1 MLYIY
6 GMVPFF
12 TKYRI
17 ALGLISIIA
26 VGSVAFGAYQ
36 FAENQQV
43 ISRLASLESQ
53 MAAIAAALQTSSA
66 VSEESRQQLQE
77 IANRGGVI
85 ARSQEDLLTSAVEK
99 ASPAVVSIV
108 ISRDV
113 ALLEVQYVNPFG
125 DDPYFRDIGY
135 RVPVFRQVGTRPQ
148 QVGAGTGFIIRSDG
162 YILTNRHVVDDEK
175 AEYTAL
181 LSNGEKKTAKVVYR
195 DEHNDVAIL
204 KIDGSG
210 YSAIQLG
217 DSSALKLG
225 QTVVAIG
232 NALGEYNNSVSVG
245 IISGLN
251 RTIEAQDERGRV
263 EVLENVMQTDAA
275 INRGNSGGPLLDLS
289 GNVVGVNVAVDRGG
303 SNISFAIPID
313 TIRAII
319 DRVLP

>member
-1 MLYIY
+1 
-6 GMVPFF
+6 MVLHG
-12 TKYRI
+12 TKYRL
-17 ALGLISIIA
+17 ALGLIGLLALALAAS
-26 VGSVAFGAYQ
+26 GAYLY
-36 FAENQQV
+36 AEHIKIV
-43 ISRLASLESQ
+43 SRLAALENQ
-53 MAAIAAALQTSSA
+53 MMAVAAALQTSSA
-66 VSEESRQQLQE
+66 MSEENKLQLQE

-85 ARSQEDLLTSAVEK
+85 ARSQEDLLTATVEK

-148 QVGAGTGFIIRSDG
+148 QVGAGTGFLIRSDG
-162 YILTNRHVVDDEK
+162 YILTNRHVVDDEQ
-175 AEYTAL
+175 AGYTAL
-181 LSNGEKKTAKVVYR
+181 LANGEKKTAEVVYR
-195 DEHNDVAIL
+195 DEDHDIAIL
-204 KIDGSG
+204 KIDGNG
-210 YSAIQLG
+210 YSAIPLG
-217 DSSALKLG
+217 NSSALKLG

-289 GNVVGVNVAVDRGG
+289 GNAVGVNVAVDRGG
-303 SNISFAIPID
+303 SNIAFAIPID
-313 TIRAII
+313 TVKSII

>member
-1 MLYIY
+1 MNI
-6 GMVPFF
+6 PF
-12 TKYRI
+12 RI
-17 ALGLISIIA
+17 LIGAASLIVIGSI
-26 VGSVAFGAYQ
+26 AFGAYQ
-36 FAENQQV
+36 YAENQRV
-43 ISRLASLESQ
+43 VSRLMSLESQ
-53 MAAIAAALQTSSA
+53 MAAIAAALQTSST
-66 VSEESRQQLQE
+66 VSEESKQQLQE

-85 ARSQEDLLTSAVEK
+85 ARSQEDLLTSTVEK

-113 ALLEVQYVNPFG
+113 ALLEVKYVNPFG

-148 QVGAGTGFIIRSDG
+148 QVGAGTGFLIRSDG
-162 YILTNRHVVDDEK
+162 YILTNRHVVDDER

-181 LSNGEKKTAKVVYR
+181 LSNGDQKTAQVVYR
-195 DEHNDVAIL
+195 DDAHDIAVL
-204 KIDGSG
+204 KIDGNG
-210 YSAIQLG
+210 YSTIPLG
-217 DSSALKLG
+217 SSSGLKLG

-232 NALGEYNNSVSVG
+232 NALGEYSNSVSVG

-263 EVLENVMQTDAA
+263 EVLENVVQTDAA

-289 GNVVGVNVAVDRGG
+289 GNAVGVNVAVDRGG
-303 SNISFAIPID
+303 SNIAFAIPID
-313 TIRAII
+313 TIKSII

>member
-1 MLYIY
+1 MAPLL
-6 GMVPFF
+6 
-12 TKYRI
+12 TKHRI
-17 ALGLISIIA
+17 ALGLVGIIA
-26 VGSVAFGAYQ
+26 VGSVAFSAYQ
-36 FAENQQV
+36 FVENQQV
-43 ISRLASLESQ
+43 ISRLASLEGQ
-53 MAAIAAALQTSSA
+53 MAAIAAALQTSNT

-77 IANRGGVI
+77 MANRGGVI

-125 DDPYFRDIGY
+125 DDPYFRDVGY

-148 QVGAGTGFIIRSDG
+148 QVGAGTGFLIRSDG
-162 YILTNRHVVDDEK
+162 YILTNRHVVDDEQ

-195 DEHNDVAIL
+195 DENNDIAIL
-204 KIDGSG
+204 KIDGNGFST
-210 YSAIQLG
+210 IQFG
-217 DSSALKLG
+217 NSSALKLG

-289 GNVVGVNVAVDRGG
+289 GNAVGVNVAVDRGG
-303 SNISFAIPID
+303 SNIAFAIPID
-313 TIRAII
+313 TIKSII